1 MPYSRSKSQ
10 PTWVSQR
17 MTDYALQ
24 DIDINPLIT
33 RLSHLIEIF
42 GGVKYAFDMEW
53 KIRLYVVEVL
63 NFALLGN
70 NLNTEKLKKN
80 SSLKFKTYTENSGL
94 KIDGEK
100 ALEQFAARVQPD
112 LTVLTF
118 DNAMTLYQ
126 VEIKNL
132 RCNKGR
138 AIIK

>member
-1 MPYSRSKSQ
+1 
-10 PTWVSQR
+10 

-24 DIDINPLIT
+24 EIDISPLVA

-53 KIRLYVVEVL
+53 KIRLYVVEIL

-70 NLNTEKLKKN
+70 NLNTDKLKKN
-80 SSLKFKTYTENSGL
+80 SSLKFKTFNENGGL

-112 LTVLTF
+112 LTVLTY
-118 DNAMTLYQ
+118 DNTNTIY
-126 VEIKNL
+126 
-132 RCNKGR
+132 
-138 AIIK
+138 